1 MILVDLLGV
10 YEAPFD
16 DYLAFE
22 LVLTFGVLF
31 GVSLFIARALIC
43 LDVIPSDCQLGG
55 TILHDHD
62 HML

>member
-10 YEAPFD
+10 DEAPFD

-22 LVLTFGVLF
+22 LVLTF